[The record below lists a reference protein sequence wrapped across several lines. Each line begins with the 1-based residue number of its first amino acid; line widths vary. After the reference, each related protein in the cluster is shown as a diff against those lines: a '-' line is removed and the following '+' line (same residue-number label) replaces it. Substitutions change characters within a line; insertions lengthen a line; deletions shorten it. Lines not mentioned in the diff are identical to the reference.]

1 MMGGGLVI
9 CSFWSRME
17 EKRKIRSDE
26 KERKRDAHK
35 MKRSW
40 NDGDQ

>member
-17 EKRKIRSDE
+17 KRKIRSDE
-26 KERKRDAHK
+26 KERERDAHK